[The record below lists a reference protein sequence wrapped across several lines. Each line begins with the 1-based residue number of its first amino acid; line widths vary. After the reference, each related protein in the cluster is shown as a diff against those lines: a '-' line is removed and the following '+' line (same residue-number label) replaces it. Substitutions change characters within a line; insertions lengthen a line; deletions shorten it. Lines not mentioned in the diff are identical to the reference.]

1 MYLINSLALHSCIMP
16 TKDSTRCS
24 ISFLKYHANDNNNNN
39 NNIQDLHSSGVRK
52 TPDVGGWVSGAE
64 VLDDGSVAT
73 DAPSNVSRDVGR
85 SAARDASRDA
95 SSDGSIDE
103 GPITSRKKSKCRSL
117 ANRGVVDF
125 LATRRVRA
133 AGGLVMVAGR
143 LVMVAVVVV
152 VVVVVVLVV
161 VVVVVESSSS
171 EAADVECWSLTTGA

>member
-1 MYLINSLALHSCIMP
+1 M
-16 TKDSTRCS
+16 
-24 ISFLKYHANDNNNNN
+24 
-39 NNIQDLHSSGVRK
+39 RK
-52 TPDVGGWVSGAE
+52 TPDVGSWVIGAE

-85 SAARDASRDA
+85 SAARDASRGV
-95 SSDGSIDE
+95 SSDGSVDE

-125 LATRRVRA
+125 LATTRVRP

-143 LVMVAVVVV
+143 LVMVVLVMAVLVVVV
-152 VVVVVVLVV
+152 VVLLVV

-171 EAADVECWSLTTGA
+171 EAADVEC